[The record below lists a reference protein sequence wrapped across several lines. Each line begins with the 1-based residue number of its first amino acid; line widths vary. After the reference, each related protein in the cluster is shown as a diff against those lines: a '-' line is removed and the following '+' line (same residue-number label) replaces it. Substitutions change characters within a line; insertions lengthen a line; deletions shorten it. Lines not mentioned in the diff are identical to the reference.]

1 MSQAVLMLFPAAMNF
16 TEPVPGL
23 IALGAAMVA
32 VIVTVGVAG
41 YGVVGALLN
50 AVVVDAEGSRRRSPA
65 RVRPVGAQSLGE

>member
-50 AVVVDAEGSRRRSPA
+50 AVVVDAVTVKATDVAGRRLPSA
-65 RVRPVGAQSLGE
+65 AVSW